1 MPGDPDS
8 PRATGEAHQAPHLA
22 PVARPE
28 RPVLNRLRSRLADL
42 DYRVDAVVDH
52 LGRSA
57 HAALARN
64 QTLPGLRALDGDDSA
79 RATLIRLW
87 ALQAPVTRRAADH
100 ALPKLLDPLVSAGL
114 VCVTGDDEVRAAVDV
129 RPYASDDGLQGWV
142 VSDLTPGMDGRVT
155 RVADDYVLGISPAS
169 TTLAQLATR
178 NRVGTALD
186 IGTGCGVQSLHLA
199 RHADTVVATDVNPR
213 ALRLAEWTFG
223 LSEVDVELHQ
233 GDLYGP
239 VADRRFDQVISNPP
253 YVMAPPA
260 AAHLTY
266 REQSLPGD
274 QLVRE
279 VVAGAATR
287 LNPGGTAQVLANWAH
302 PDDGDWAERLTT
314 WVQDTGCD
322 LHVVQREVLDP
333 SEYVELW
340 LTDAGLQG
348 SDEFRVAYAE
358 WLDHLA
364 TIGVA
369 AIGMGWIFLSRT
381 DRAAPELTVEHW
393 PHPVQQP
400 IGADIRHWAAR
411 SHTAHLPA
419 DALLDSR
426 LVVAPDV
433 VVESVGRPGAAD
445 PQRLTLQQQQGF
457 RRTVEAST
465 ALAGVVGAC
474 DGELPLSVI
483 INAVARLTETDTA
496 AVTEEVLPHLRTL
509 VRHGMLTLAD
519 AAGGAA

>member
-8 PRATGEAHQAPHLA
+8 PRATGEAHQARSLA

-28 RPVLNRLRSRLADL
+28 RPTLARLRDRLAEL
-42 DYRVDAVVDH
+42 EYRVDEVIDR
-52 LGRSA
+52 LGPTA

-64 QTLPGLRALDGDDSA
+64 HTLPGLRALDGDTDPRS
-79 RATLIRLW
+79 TLIRLW
-87 ALQAPVTRRAADH
+87 PLQAPVSRAAAEA
-100 ALPKLLDPLVSAGL
+100 ALPKLLEPLLGAGL
-114 VCVTGDDEVRAAVDV
+114 LSASGDEVRAQVDL
-129 RPYASDDGLQGWV
+129 RPYGADDGQHCWV
-142 VSDLTPGMDGRVT
+142 ASDLTPGMDGRVN
-155 RVADDYVLGISPAS
+155 RVADDYVLGVSPAS
-169 TTLAQLATR
+169 TTLAQIATR
-178 NRVGTALD
+178 SPVGTALD
-186 IGTGCGVQSLHLA
+186 LGTGCGVQSLHLA

-223 LSEVDVELHQ
+223 LSDVAVELHH
-233 GDLYGP
+233 GSLYEP
-239 VADRRFDQVISNPP
+239 VTDRRFDQVISNPP

-260 AAHLTY
+260 SAHLTY
-266 REQSLPGD
+266 REQALPGD

-279 VVAGAATR
+279 VVAGAAAR

-314 WVQDTGCD
+314 WVEGTGCD

-348 SDEFRVAYAE
+348 SMDFRIAYAE
-358 WLDHLA
+358 WLDHLV

-369 AIGMGWIFLSRT
+369 AVGMGWVFLSRS

-400 IGADIRHWAAR
+400 VGADIALWPTR
-411 SHTAHLPA
+411 SQAAHLPET
-419 DALLDSR
+419 ALLDAH

-433 VVESVGRPGAAD
+433 AVESVGRPGDPD

-457 RRTVEAST
+457 RRAVAATT

-474 DGELPLSVI
+474 DGELPLGVI
-483 INAVARLTETDTA
+483 ISAVARLTEADTD
-496 AVTEEVLPHLRTL
+496 AVTAEVLPELRTL
-509 VRHGMLTLAD
+509 LRHGMLTVAES
-519 AAGGAA
+519 AGAAA